1 MTTQDREYD
10 AVNSFALFSP
20 PYPGERRETLRF
32 RKESGTDYAVV
43 LHPQESEG
51 VVEVTDES
59 LGGLA
64 IVVDEAGIFRVGEAI
79 ELMYAGGFLKLLV
92 RHVTRRSD
100 GRYVVG
106 FQE

>member
-59 LGGLA
+59 LGG
-64 IVVDEAGIFRVGEAI
+64 DWRTGPGQR
-79 ELMYAGGFLKLLV
+79 GGDCGGRSGHLPGG
-92 RHVTRRSD
+92 RSD
-100 GRYVVG
+100 
-106 FQE
+106 

>member
-1 MTTQDREYD
+1 MTTQDRDHEFTQ
-10 AVNSFALFSP
+10 SFALFST

-32 RKESGTDYAVV
+32 RKESGTEYAVV

-64 IVVDEAGIFRVGEAI
+64 IVVDEPGIFRAGEAI